1 MKPLLEI
8 ASAEL
13 AQKLR
18 AAGVHKTYAEG
29 EEIFAQGDQP
39 YFVPVIVQGR
49 VKMVRYPEAG
59 KELIIGIFQ
68 SGEIFAMP
76 PALDGKTYPA
86 TAVAMEETRLLT
98 LPLLA
103 FRSLLH
109 ESGEFAS
116 IVMEQMC
123 GLLRD
128 TAETIQNLA
137 TASPEH
143 RVGTVLLQLTKKET
157 RGGAVKINVRR
168 QDIAEMAGLA
178 TETAIRAVK
187 RLEEKELV
195 KIERGKIVLQQ
206 PERLRDF
213 LRGA

>member
-86 TAVAMEETRLLT
+86 TAVAMEETRLLA

-103 FRSLLH
+103 FRSLLR

-195 KIERGKIVLQQ
+195 KIERGKIVLQK

-213 LRGA
+213 LSGA

>member
-86 TAVAMEETRLLT
+86 TAVAMEETRLLA

-103 FRSLLH
+103 FRSLLR

-195 KIERGKIVLQQ
+195 KIERGKIVLQK

>member
-86 TAVAMEETRLLT
+86 TAVAMEETRLLA

-103 FRSLLH
+103 FRSLLR

>member
-86 TAVAMEETRLLT
+86 TAVAMEETRLLA